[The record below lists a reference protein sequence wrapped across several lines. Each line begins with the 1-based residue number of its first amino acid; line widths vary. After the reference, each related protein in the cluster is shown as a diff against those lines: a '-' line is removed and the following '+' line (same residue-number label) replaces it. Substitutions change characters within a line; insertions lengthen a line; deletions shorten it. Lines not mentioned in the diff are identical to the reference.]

1 MSNTLIHSAILSYT
15 TSTTELEKKLTK
27 GFYFI
32 DENGSD
38 WIRLVFA
45 QLFPLNIGAPMSLP
59 N

>member
-1 MSNTLIHSAILSYT
+1 MSYTVIHSAILSYT
-15 TSTTELEKKLTK
+15 TELEKELTK